1 MTDIFQEHSMISHH
15 KRISSCSL
23 SPKLFSNAKKRRKE
37 SYILVHV
44 SYEKK
49 QGEKKVHVHV
59 PVIMYVKN

>member
-37 SYILVHV
+37 SYILVRHV

-49 QGEKKVHVHV
+49 QGEKKIH
-59 PVIMYVKN
+59 VIMYVKN

>member
-1 MTDIFQEHSMISHH
+1 MTDIFQEHSTISHR

-23 SPKLFSNAKKRRKE
+23 SPKLFSKAKKRRKE

-49 QGEKKVHVHV
+49 KQGEKKIH
-59 PVIMYVKN
+59 VIMYVKN

>member
-1 MTDIFQEHSMISHH
+1 MTDIFQEHSVISHH

-49 QGEKKVHVHV
+49 SKEGKKY
-59 PVIMYVKN
+59 M